1 MSKPLIVQG
10 DSTIL
15 LDVHDEDADNARTA
29 IAPFTELEKSPEH
42 FHTYRITPL
51 SLWNAASVGMTV
63 SEVIAALESNS
74 RFPVPPHINTSIE
87 ETIGRYG
94 KIRLEPTGDEYTLRL
109 VVPDAAIRQ
118 ELLSRPTIAKLLREE
133 ERSDTPKKGDD
144 AVPGFLIGLVDRGT
158 IKQELI
164 HIGYPVDD
172 TAPLLEGDPIEFYL
186 REVTTTGK
194 SFELRGY
201 QQEAAR
207 VFYGGGQPGAGYGTV
222 VLPCGAGKTIVG
234 MAAMDLLKT
243 STLILTT
250 NVAAVH
256 QWIDELRDKTT
267 LTDDEIGEYT
277 GSNKQVRPVTIATY
291 QILVWRPD
299 RDAVFPHFDIFRKRR
314 WGLIIYDE
322 VHLLPAPIF
331 RVTAEIQAIRRL
343 GLTATLVREDGRET
357 DVFSLVGP
365 KRYDV
370 PWKELE
376 QKGWIAEAVC
386 YEIRLDM
393 PKETR
398 TEYAVA
404 DKRRKF
410 RLASENPRKIEA
422 AVQIVENH
430 ADESVIVIGQYLDQL
445 HDLAERLEAPIITG
459 KTPNAQREEIYSAF
473 KKGSLSVIVVSKV
486 ANFAIDLPD
495 ASVAVQVSGSFG
507 SRQEEAQR
515 LGRILRPKKGAHQNS
530 HFYTLVSNQT
540 VEESFAANRQK
551 FLTEQGY
558 AYHIEHW
565 EM

>member
-1 MSKPLIVQG
+1 MPKPLIVQG
-10 DSTIL
+10 DHTIL
-15 LDVHDEDADNARTA
+15 LDVHDDEADAARAA

-51 SLWNAASVGMTV
+51 SLWNAASAGLSADDVLSGI
-63 SEVIAALESNS
+63 SDYS
-74 RFPVPPHINTSIE
+74 RFPVPPHIQTSVSE
-87 ETIGRYG
+87 LIGRYG
-94 KIRLEPTGDEYTLRL
+94 TIALHPTDDDYTLRL
-109 VVPDAAIRQ
+109 SVPDEDIRR
-118 ELLSRPTIAKLLREE
+118 ELLSRPTIAKLFL
-133 ERSDTPKKGDD
+133 DD
-144 AVPGFLIGLVDRGT
+144 GAYDDGFHIRLVDRGT

-172 TAPLLEGDPIEFYL
+172 RAPLREGDPISFSL
-186 REVTTTGK
+186 RSTTEAGK
-194 SFELRGY
+194 SFDLRNY
-201 QQEAAR
+201 QHEAAHI
-207 VFYGGGQPGAGYGTV
+207 FYGEGRPGAGYGTI
-222 VLPCGAGKTIVG
+222 VLPCGAGKTVVG
-234 MAAMDLLKT
+234 MAAMELLKT
-243 STLILTT
+243 NTLILTT
-250 NVAAVH
+250 NIAAVH
-256 QWIDELRDKTT
+256 QWIDELVDKTT
-267 LTDDEIGEYT
+267 LTRDDIGEYT
-277 GSNKQVRPVTIATY
+277 GQNKIIRPVTVATY

-299 RDAVFPHFDIFRKRR
+299 RDAVFPHFDIFRRQR

-343 GLTATLVREDGRET
+343 GLTATLVREDGREE

-376 QKGWIAEAVC
+376 QKGWIAEAAC

-393 PKETR
+393 PRDLR

-410 RLASENPRKIEA
+410 RLASENPRKLEA

-430 ADESVIVIGQYLDQL
+430 REESVIVIGQYLSQL
-445 HDLAERLEAPIITG
+445 HEIAERLDAPIITG
-459 KTPNAQREEIYSAF
+459 KTPNQQREEIYRAF
-473 KKGSLSVIVVSKV
+473 RRGDIRVIVVSKV

-495 ASVAVQVSGSFG
+495 ASVAVQISGSFG

-515 LGRILRPKKGAHQNS
+515 LGRILRPKAGEHHNS

-540 VEESFAANRQK
+540 VEEGFAANRQK

-558 AYHIEHW
+558 TYHIEHW
-565 EM
+565 EG

>member
-1 MSKPLIVQG
+1 MPQPLIVQG
-10 DSTIL
+10 DHTIL
-15 LDVHDEDADNARTA
+15 LDVHDDMANEARTA

-51 SLWNAASVGMTV
+51 SLWNAASAGFAADD
-63 SEVIAALESNS
+63 VIAALTTYS
-74 RFPVPPHINTSIE
+74 RFPVPPHIRSSVSE
-87 ETIGRYG
+87 LIGRYG
-94 KIRLEPTGDEYTLRL
+94 TIFLEPTEDDYLLRL
-109 VVPDAAIRQ
+109 VVPDEDVRK
-118 ELLSRPTIAKLLREE
+118 ELRSRPGIAKLFRNEE
-133 ERSDTPKKGDD
+133 EYED
-144 AVPGFLIGLVDRGT
+144 GFLIRLVDRGT

-172 TAPLLEGDPIEFYL
+172 RAPLLEGDPLSVSL
-186 REVTTTGK
+186 REETLAGK
-194 SFELRGY
+194 PFSLRNY
-201 QQEAAR
+201 QEEAAR
-207 VFYGGGQPGAGYGTV
+207 IFYGNGQPGAGYGTV
-222 VLPCGAGKTIVG
+222 VLPCGAGKTVVG
-234 MAAMDLLKT
+234 MATMNLLKT

-256 QWIDELRDKTT
+256 QWIDELLDKTS
-267 LTDDEIGEYT
+267 LTEADVGEYT
-277 GSNKQVRPVTIATY
+277 GGNKTIRPVTVATY

-299 RDAVFPHFDIFRKRR
+299 REAPFPHFDIFRAHR

-343 GLTATLVREDGRET
+343 GLTATLVREDHREQ

-376 QKGWIAEAVC
+376 QKGWIAEAAC

-393 PKETR
+393 PRELR

-404 DKRRKF
+404 DKRQKF
-410 RLASENPRKIEA
+410 RLASENPGKLEA
-422 AVQIVENH
+422 AVQIVDNH
-430 ADESVIVIGQYLDQL
+430 REESVMVIGQYLSQL
-445 HDLAERLEAPIITG
+445 HDIAERLDAPIITG
-459 KTPNAQREEIYSAF
+459 KTPNPRREEIYRAF
-473 KKGSLSVIVVSKV
+473 RSGDIRVIVVSKV

-495 ASVAVQVSGSFG
+495 ASVAIQVSGSFG

-515 LGRILRPKKGAHQNS
+515 LGRILRPKQGQHHNS
-530 HFYTLVSNQT
+530 HFYTLVSNRT
-540 VEESFAANRQK
+540 VEEGFAANRQK

-565 EM
+565 EGLTG